1 MTTPFTLTYVEQ
13 AGPAAD
19 SGLWNHPDFEPE
31 LFKKPSYWNALA
43 RQLED
48 AGFTALFIADM
59 PSVGSDIPA
68 QHEHQLR
75 QGFGPRI
82 DPTYLIPGM
91 SRAARQLGF
100 VVTSSI
106 TYDHPYRLARKF
118 ATLDHLTGGRVGW
131 NMVTT
136 NARQAALNHGLAD
149 LLEHD
154 DRYDRGDEFLA
165 VAYALWNDSWDDDAI
180 RLDADSG
187 VYIDSDKVRPVDHRG
202 PRFAVQGIPVFAPS
216 PQRTPVLFQAG
227 SSERGREFAATHAEV
242 VYLNAVS
249 AEETSFLVSDIRN
262 RAEKHGRDPQSLRF
276 LPRIIPVVGPTR
288 ADAERKYEDFVDHH
302 DEGSAAFVLKQWAG
316 IDVDALPNT
325 GEINLDDLP
334 VEGQTSQHTADYLR
348 RLSRSGRRFT
358 KRDLLRAYAFGGEG
372 NVQVGTGSEIVD
384 QLERFRDE
392 TGVDGFN
399 VAYMLRQHSL
409 NDFVQYVVPELRAR
423 GLLET
428 PDADHSSPSTLREKL
443 TGTGPQL
450 PVDHPGRRA
459 HNLAGHT
466 A

>member
-1 MTTPFTLTYVEQ
+1 MTKPFTLTYVEQ

-31 LFKKPSYWNALA
+31 LFKKPRYWNALA
-43 RQLED
+43 QQLEN

-59 PSVGSDIPA
+59 PSVGSDIPS

-82 DPTYLIPGM
+82 DPAYLIPGM
-91 SRAARQLGF
+91 ARSTTQLGF

-154 DRYDRGDEFLA
+154 DRYDRGDEFLD
-165 VAYALWNDSWDDDAI
+165 VAYALWNDSWDDDAV
-180 RLDADSG
+180 RRDAASG
-187 VYIDSDKVRPVDHRG
+187 VYIDSGKVQPIDHRG
-202 PRFAVQGIPVFAPS
+202 QRFTVQGIPVFAPS

-227 SSERGREFAATHAEV
+227 SSERGRAFAATHAEI

-276 LPRIIPVVGPTR
+276 LPRIIPVVGRTR
-288 ADAERKYEDFVDHH
+288 ADAEQKYEDFVDHH
-302 DEGSAAFVLKQWAG
+302 DEGSSAFVLKQWAG
-316 IDVDALPNT
+316 IDVDSLPDT

-348 RLSRSGRRFT
+348 RLSRSGRRFS

-372 NVQVGTGSEIVD
+372 NVQIGTGTEIVD
-384 QLERFRDE
+384 QLEQFRDA

-399 VAYMLRQHSL
+399 VAYMLRRHSL
-409 NDFVQYVVPELRAR
+409 DDFVQYVVPELRTR
-423 GLLET
+423 GLLEPAAT
-428 PDADHSSPSTLREKL
+428 DRSDPTTLRERL
-443 TGTGPQL
+443 TGEGPQL
-450 PVDHPGRRA
+450 PLSHPGRRA
-459 HNLAGHT
+459 HNLVEHSA
-466 A
+466 